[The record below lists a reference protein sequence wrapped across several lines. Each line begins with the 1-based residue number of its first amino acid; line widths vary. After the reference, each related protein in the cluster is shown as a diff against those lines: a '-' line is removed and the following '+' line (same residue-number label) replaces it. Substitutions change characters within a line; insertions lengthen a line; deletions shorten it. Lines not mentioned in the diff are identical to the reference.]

1 MNLTNLLELL
11 QQQWF
16 LYALALAV
24 GFPLTILVLGE
35 LIHRYR
41 KRGKSVS
48 ETLSIVRNLVVPI
61 WVVLLFCKYVL
72 ELNTKSN
79 SIKLLETLFW

>member
-1 MNLTNLLELL
+1 MNLTDLPKLL

-41 KRGKSVS
+41 KRGKIGLRDTIDRAQSGGS
-48 ETLSIVRNLVVPI
+48 YLGGFTLL
-61 WVVLLFCKYVL
+61 
-72 ELNTKSN
+72 
-79 SIKLLETLFW
+79 